1 MTERAIAQVAF
12 LGTGLMG
19 APMAANLL
27 AAGYRVT
34 VWNRTPDKAQ
44 ALVDQGATLAP
55 TPAAAVAEADAAV
68 AMLADGP
75 AVEDLLEAQ
84 GVADALPA
92 GALFVDCSSIPP
104 ATARRHAERLT
115 ARGIGYLDAP
125 VSGGPSGAES
135 ASLAIMVGGDPADV
149 ARGEALLTAMGTP
162 TRVGPAGAGQTAKL
176 ANQVIVG
183 LAIGEVSEALLLA
196 ERGGADP
203 EKVKQAMTGGFA
215 DSKVLQ
221 IHGQRMLDRTFIPGA
236 AARVHLKDMAT
247 ILDAAGQAGLQLP
260 LSQTVHDLFR
270 DLADRGGAGYDHSAL
285 LLELERRNAPARLGD
300 KPDRLPANDG

>member
-1 MTERAIAQVAF
+1 MTRIAF

-27 AAGYRVT
+27 NAGYTVT
-34 VWNRTPDKAQ
+34 VWNRTPVKAQ
-44 ALVDQGATLAP
+44 PLVDQGASYAE
-55 TPAAAVAEADAAV
+55 TPAAAVANADAV
-68 AMLADGP
+68 IAMLSDGP
-75 AVEDLLEAQ
+75 AVEDLLENQ
-84 GVADALPA
+84 GVAEALPE
-92 GALFVDCSSIPP
+92 GAVFIDCGSIPP
-104 ATARRHAERLT
+104 ATARRHAQRL
-115 ARGIGYLDAP
+115 GVLGVGYLDAP

-135 ASLAIMVGGDPADV
+135 AGLAIMVGGSQADF
-149 ARGEALLTAMGTP
+149 ARGEALLGALGTP

-183 LAIGEVSEALLLA
+183 LAIGAVAEALLLA

-221 IHGQRMLDRTFIPGA
+221 IHGQRMLERTFLPGA

-247 ILDAAGQAGLQLP
+247 ILDAAEETGLTLP
-260 LSQTVHDLFR
+260 LSQSVHDLFR
-270 DLADRGGAGYDHSAL
+270 ELTERGGAGYDHSAL

-300 KPDRLPANDG
+300 KPDRLPANDA